1 MAQKNKTSLISI
13 TNRSKQ
19 SPLKQRRINTRI
31 IFKFEA
37 DNLPPS
43 KSPFQF
49 KISNPRSRPP
59 SIPPSLPSQLSKSA
73 NPATPKRLNASVDRS
88 APQKSP
94 RHSSPSIRVPVAIV
108 NGKHRKP
115 CIYGRAVYFAVCKIS
130 A

>member
-37 DNLPPS
+37 DNLPPR
-43 KSPFQF
+43 
-49 KISNPRSRPP
+49 NPRSNLKFPILVLVVHPSLHPSPP
-59 SIPPSLPSQLSKSA
+59 SYQ
-73 NPATPKRLNASVDRS
+73 NPQILQHKRLNASVDRS